1 MTLRQSRTTRHRAH
15 RRIRRARPSVVLGSI
30 SISLAAA
37 VVAGGFHAGVTGAT
51 WSDGAPVNAASIV
64 SGSTGILLDGQTD
77 LLLTGLDALALG
89 PGLAVA
95 APVTVQNV
103 GTTAVDVEITSGVV
117 LADSQGLADEVML
130 TVGIVATPAACTTSV
145 AVLSTGRPS
154 GFVSDLGGA
163 GLEAGASLVLCLVLA
178 LDVDAPP
185 STQNGSTSFR
195 LTLTGTQVPL

>member
-1 MTLRQSRTTRHRAH
+1 M
-15 RRIRRARPSVVLGSI
+15 LGSI

-77 LLLTGLDALALG
+77 LTLAGLDALALG

-103 GTTAVDVEITSGVV
+103 GTTTVHVAITSGDV
-117 LADSQGLADEVML
+117 LADSHGLANELML
-130 TVGIVATPAACTTSV
+130 TVGIVATPSACTTSV
-145 AVLSTGRPS
+145 VAVTAGRPS
-154 GFVSDLGGA
+154 GFSSGLGGA
-163 GLEAGASLVLCLVLA
+163 ELDAGDSLVLCLVLA
-178 LDVDAPP
+178 LDSDAPLAA
-185 STQNGSTSFR
+185 QNGATSFR